1 MIATVLATLLLHG
14 GDDRMD
20 LIYFWSSILM
30 VTLPLMIFGVLTY
43 YLIRAYRKR
52 EQGAGSS
59 NP

>member
-1 MIATVLATLLLHG
+1 MIVPILATLLLHG

-20 LIYFWSSILM
+20 LIYFWSSILI
-30 VTLPLMIFGVLTY
+30 VTLPLTVFGVLTY
-43 YLIRAYRKR
+43 YLVKGYRKR